1 MVLNANRRRTMESKE
16 RGTLVRRVVSRF
28 EEVVCESPELGEL
41 YGLHARMA
49 GAVAGLLR
57 PMLEHETAERFI
69 ALLLNGKNQVV
80 GFVDV
85 SRGTLTA
92 SLVHPR
98 EVFAPAIR
106 ELAAAVIVAHNH
118 PSGDPEPSQEDIEVT
133 KRLSEAGK
141 ILGVPLLDHIIV
153 GGGGAFTSMRERLS
167 L

>member
-1 MVLNANRRRTMESKE
+1 MGSK
-16 RGTLVRRVVSRF
+16 GKGILVRRVVSRF
-28 EEVVCESPELGEL
+28 EDVVCESPELSEL
-41 YGLHARMA
+41 YGSHARMA

-57 PMLEHETAERFI
+57 PHLENETAERFV
-69 ALLLNGKNQVV
+69 ALLLNGKHRVM
-80 GFVDV
+80 GFAEV

-106 ELAAAVIVAHNH
+106 ELAAALIVAHNH

-133 KRLSEAGK
+133 KRLHEAGK

-153 GGGGAFTSMRERLS
+153 GMGGSYTSLRERLA